1 MRLPNPPLLVITDR
15 RQARTPL
22 SELASQAVAGGCR
35 WISIREKDL
44 PPQQQIDLVHTLT
57 SRLTGTDICLMIHGS
72 AGLAA
77 AAGAQGVHLPSGSD
91 ARAAR
96 AVLGP
101 ARLIGVSVH
110 NPAEALLLN
119 AALVD
124 YAVAGPAF
132 ETASKPGYGPP
143 LGAAGIAAL
152 AAETSVPIIAIGGIS
167 PASASDLRRAGVAGI
182 AVMGGVMRAHD
193 PAEEVRNLIA
203 ALASFD

>member
-15 RQARTPL
+15 RQAHTPL
-22 SELASQAVAGGCR
+22 SELASQALAGGCR

-44 PPQQQIDLVHTLT
+44 PRQQQIDLVHTLT
-57 SRLTGTDICLMIHGS
+57 SRLTGADICLTIHGS
-72 AGLAA
+72 AELAA

-96 AVLGP
+96 TVLGP

-110 NPAEALLLN
+110 NAAQTLLLDP
-119 AALVD
+119 ALVD

-143 LGAAGIAAL
+143 LGVAGIAAL
-152 AAETSVPIIAIGGIS
+152 ASETPVPIIAIGGIS
-167 PASASDLRRAGVAGI
+167 PASVPDLRRAGAAGI
-182 AVMGGVMRAHD
+182 AVMGGVMRARD
-193 PAEEVRNLIA
+193 PAEEVRSLIA